1 MSRTTE
7 IITSQE
13 RKKCFKVV
21 VFGKICGFHSPV
33 MEKSGF
39 LKCDFVLLDKWFLT
53 FPRNVRGHFTSHA
66 ASHPKILEYWLKFFC
81 TDFKTNRRKNLCIIR
96 FSFAKVW
103 KTTIT
108 LVMSLCLYVCLS
120 VSDCLSVWLTHSLS
134 VCPTVCL
141 YVRLFVCVAPSVHP
155 FIRMNNSASTG
166 RIFIKDYI

>member
-66 ASHPKILEYWLKFFC
+66 ASHPKILEY
-81 TDFKTNRRKNLCIIR
+81 
-96 FSFAKVW
+96 
-103 KTTIT
+103 
-108 LVMSLCLYVCLS
+108 
-120 VSDCLSVWLTHSLS
+120 
-134 VCPTVCL
+134 
-141 YVRLFVCVAPSVHP
+141 
-155 FIRMNNSASTG
+155 
-166 RIFIKDYI
+166 